1 MWRSFFRAK
10 GKGVEGNLKGEGRI
24 LGGVFVMGA
33 GDQGILLQH
42 REKEFGDHV
51 DLEDVRK
58 AIRLVNTPSKM

>member
-1 MWRSFFRAK
+1 VR
-10 GKGVEGNLKGEGRI
+10 GKGVDGNLKGEGRI

-51 DLEDVRK
+51 DLEDVKK
-58 AIRLVNTPSKM
+58 AIKLVSSKM